1 MDKLRLVLLSLAAVV
16 TIILGGNFLRHA
28 VRSSAPVPTLEEAV
42 PPVTDKR
49 GGGEE
54 IAAAR
59 RAMEA
64 KFAETPEY
72 KHFFDRLNLAFPNDY
87 AAMLENF
94 AQRFLTDQSFAE
106 VDVMMAEA
114 VRSLRQARG
123 VMAAKAD
130 DGALARVFEMQ
141 LIMMRALA
149 AKDQRLCV
157 DFLYGGASQ
166 AFFQFSAENR
176 ALIAEMAI
184 AGLEAINDGQ
194 TRLTVR
200 QAPSDADF
208 QILEKA
214 LIGRGL
220 STPEIEALLDG
231 KTADP
236 PIGDARMCRDGQIY
250 LETLASLPEQ
260 TRMRIYGLAI
270 ELMARS

>member
-141 LIMMRALA
+141 LIMKRALA